1 MGSNLKDILTTIVG
15 VAQLVVN
22 VVVQGIDAANGGK
35 INWFSIGIS
44 VAVAVIGYF
53 SGKNADGT
61 TKSVQQVAK
70 QADPAPK

>member
-1 MGSNLKDILTTIVG
+1 MGSNLKDILTTIIG

-35 INWFSIGIS
+35 INWFSIGLS

-53 SGKNADGT
+53 SGKNANGT
-61 TKSVQQVAK
+61 TKSTDQVIK
-70 QADPAPK
+70 QTDPGKP